1 MIFLDVAILSMSK
14 PTSNDI
20 FKNLISELD
29 KKTKNNLKIISA
41 EEFGNCRNK
50 LKGRRRKH
58 SGIETTSPKQ
68 VG

>member
-1 MIFLDVAILSMSK
+1 MIFLDVAILSMNK
-14 PTSNDI
+14 RMGNYI
-20 FKNLISELD
+20 LKNLISKLD

-41 EEFGNCRNK
+41 EEFANCRNK
-50 LKGRRRKH
+50 LKGRKRKH